1 MAADAHGDCLGYSG
15 AHHIADGASA
25 KIVEKAAQVLMHEK
39 QLVGMPGWAENDRWD
54 VEGVVLM
61 GNRIASNCRVWCG
74 SSWWNGLDCIRI
86 RRSGTANRDCSSQ
99 RRPCKDS

>member
-54 VEGVVLM
+54 VEGVVVAD
-61 GNRIASNCRVWCG
+61 GKPNREQLQSLVRKLLVERF
-74 SSWWNGLDCIRI
+74 GLH
-86 RRSGTANRDCSSQ
+86 THTEKRDSKS
-99 RRPCKDS
+99 RL